1 MITLPGRAVG
11 AGRAVTEGAN
21 EPTFTFSVGD
31 TAGAL
36 LDGFVSAGFSLLQA
50 VNAPVA
56 TTAAAP
62 VTSAI

>member
-1 MITLPGRAVG
+1 M
-11 AGRAVTEGAN
+11 TEGAN